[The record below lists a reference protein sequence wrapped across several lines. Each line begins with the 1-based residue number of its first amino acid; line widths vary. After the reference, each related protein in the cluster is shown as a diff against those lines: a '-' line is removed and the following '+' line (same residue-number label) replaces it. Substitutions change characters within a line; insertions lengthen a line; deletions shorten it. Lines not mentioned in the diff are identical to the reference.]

1 MAVKKLL
8 IIDDEPDLCRVLKK
22 NLEALG
28 DFEVFTATDGT
39 DGLKLAKK
47 ERPDL
52 ILLDIIMPDM
62 SGTEVAEE
70 LLEHPLTRTIPIIF
84 VTAIV
89 SQSEM
94 LDSDGY
100 IGNRLFIP
108 KPIDMDDLL
117 VKINTLLEGTAR

>member
-1 MAVKKLL
+1 MAVNKLL
-8 IIDDEPDLCRVLKK
+8 IIDDEPDLCRVLKN

-28 DFEVFTATDGT
+28 EFEVHTATDGT
-39 DGLKLAKK
+39 NGLKLAKM

-52 ILLDIIMPDM
+52 ILLDIVMPDM

-100 IGNRLFIP
+100 IGNRVFIP

-117 VKINTLLEGTAR
+117 VKINTLLERTAR